1 VLFGKEGIAM
11 EIEGYHFPDDLHYD
25 KEHYWCRVEGNVV
38 VMGTTDFAQKMAGEI
53 VYVQLPLIG
62 KSVNQGKPCGA
73 LESGKWVGR
82 VYAAISG
89 KVVEV
94 NEALEDSPELINQ
107 SPYDQ
112 GWMVKIEPANLEE
125 ELKNLM
131 QGDDLI
137 QFVKSEIVRV
147 AAEK

>member
-1 VLFGKEGIAM
+1 M
-11 EIEGYHFPDDLHYD
+11 EIEGYHFPDDLYYD
-25 KEHYWCRVEGNVV
+25 KEHYWCRVKGNVV

-62 KSVNQGKPCGA
+62 KLVNQGKPCGA

-82 VYAAISG
+82 VYAVISG

-125 ELKNLM
+125 ELGNLM

-137 QFVKSEIVRV
+137 RFVKSEIVRV

>member
-62 KSVNQGKPCGA
+62 KSVT
-73 LESGKWVGR
+73 
-82 VYAAISG
+82 ISG